1 VQLLR
6 KRSKQFGMDATYNV
20 SANYTEC
27 ERELEKEKMLEN
39 KKEIEYP
46 EVKPF
51 SEMDWNYEDIF
62 GVESVKYTPFKILLH
77 MRLYQRFPI

>member
-1 VQLLR
+1 
-6 KRSKQFGMDATYNV
+6 
-20 SANYTEC
+20 
-27 ERELEKEKMLEN
+27 MLEN

-62 GVESVKYTPFKILLH
+62 GVESVKYTPFKFLLH